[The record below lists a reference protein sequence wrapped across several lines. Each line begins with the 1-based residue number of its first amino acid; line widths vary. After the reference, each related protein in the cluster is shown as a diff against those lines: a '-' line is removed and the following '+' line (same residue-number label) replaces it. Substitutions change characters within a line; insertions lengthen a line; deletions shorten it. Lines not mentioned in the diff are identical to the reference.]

1 MLLLDM
7 DGTLVDSNG
16 LWLQVDLDFLGRRGL
31 AVTEAY
37 TDFVSHSI
45 FPVAAQYTRDYY
57 QLPDSPQAIMDEWL
71 ASARAA
77 YAGTVPLKPHVRAF
91 LDQCRARGEAM
102 ALVTASVPELARLC
116 MDRHGLTGYFTAL
129 IFAQE
134 LGLEKRDP
142 RAFLAAA
149 ERLGVRPEDCTVFED
164 APANCA
170 AARQAGMGVVGVY
183 DPAFASA
190 RGELE
195 QICHRYI
202 LDFGELLAAPPTP
215 SSP

>member
-1 MLLLDM
+1 MLLFDM

-31 AVTEAY
+31 KVTQEY

-45 FPVAAQYTRDYY
+45 FPVAAQYTKDYY
-57 QLPDSPQAIMDEWL
+57 RLPDSPQAIMDAWL
-71 ASARAA
+71 AAARTA
-77 YAGTVPLKPHVRAF
+77 YAHQIPLKPHVRAF
-91 LDQCRARGEAM
+91 LDQCRAQGQPM
-102 ALVTASVPELARLC
+102 ALVTASVPDLCRVC

-129 IFAQE
+129 VFAQE

-149 ERLGVRPEDCTVFED
+149 EQLGVRPEDCTVFED

-170 AARQAGMGVVGVY
+170 AARQAGMTVVGVY

-190 RGELE
+190 REE
-195 QICHRYI
+195 MARICHRYI
-202 LDFGELLAAPPTP
+202 MDFGALLEGRP
-215 SSP
+215 